1 MIIKIFTRPGCMGC
15 KQEKRL
21 LGEKGI
27 SFEEIDI
34 STPEG
39 EALAATG
46 VTMLPVTQILS
57 DEGVLHQ
64 QFVGFRPD
72 EIFKAIKNFA

>member
-21 LGEKGI
+21 LSERDFD
-27 SFEEIDI
+27 FEEIDI

-39 EALAATG
+39 QELAETG

-57 DEGVLHQ
+57 DEGTVYEQL
-64 QFVGFRPD
+64 VGFRPD
-72 EIFKAIKNFA
+72 EIFKAIENFG